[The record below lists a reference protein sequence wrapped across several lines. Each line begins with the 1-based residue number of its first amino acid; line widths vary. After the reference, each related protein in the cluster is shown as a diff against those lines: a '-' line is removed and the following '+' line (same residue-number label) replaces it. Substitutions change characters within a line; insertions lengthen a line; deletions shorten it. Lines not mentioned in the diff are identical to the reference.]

1 MERRVWM
8 NKFYIASSLKNI
20 DSVQYVSEILV
31 NKGYVQTYDW
41 TKNERAS
48 SLDALTEIG
57 QKELTGVKAA
67 DFLIVLQPAGK
78 GSHIELGIA
87 LGQGKTII
95 LYTPEKKIEDL
106 KTTCTFYHL
115 PEIKKCGGD
124 LAELIELVTKT
135 VAVTES

>member
-1 MERRVWM
+1 M

-57 QKELTGVKAA
+57 QKELTGV
-67 DFLIVLQPAGK
+67 
-78 GSHIELGIA
+78 
-87 LGQGKTII
+87 
-95 LYTPEKKIEDL
+95 
-106 KTTCTFYHL
+106 
-115 PEIKKCGGD
+115 
-124 LAELIELVTKT
+124 
-135 VAVTES
+135 

>member
-57 QKELTGVKAA
+57 QKELTGV
-67 DFLIVLQPAGK
+67 
-78 GSHIELGIA
+78 
-87 LGQGKTII
+87 
-95 LYTPEKKIEDL
+95 
-106 KTTCTFYHL
+106 
-115 PEIKKCGGD
+115 
-124 LAELIELVTKT
+124 
-135 VAVTES
+135 